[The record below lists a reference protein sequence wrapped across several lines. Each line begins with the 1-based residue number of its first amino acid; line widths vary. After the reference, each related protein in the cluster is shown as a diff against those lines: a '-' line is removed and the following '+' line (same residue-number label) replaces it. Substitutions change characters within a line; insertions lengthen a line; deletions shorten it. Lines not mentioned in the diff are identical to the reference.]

1 LSPFKVFRSKNGNLP
16 VYRDYKFRRAK
27 VTTILRRF
35 TGNVDELKSELK
47 KVVEPAVVEEKV
59 GKIVIHGDKFV
70 PVKQW
75 LRGLG
80 F

>member
-1 LSPFKVFRSKNGNLP
+1 
-16 VYRDYKFRRAK
+16 
-27 VTTILRRF
+27 
-35 TGNVDELKSELK
+35 LKSELK